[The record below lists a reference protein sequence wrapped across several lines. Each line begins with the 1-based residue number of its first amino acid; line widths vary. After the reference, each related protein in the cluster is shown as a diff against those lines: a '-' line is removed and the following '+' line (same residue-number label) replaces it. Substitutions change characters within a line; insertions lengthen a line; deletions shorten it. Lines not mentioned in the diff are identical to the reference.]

1 MFLTNP
7 DTDILMQLFRISPK
21 AWEEKMAAETDVMDT
36 VMEVINPMVSISQAR
51 ENETAQTDL
60 TENNGKLNRETV
72 TNGETLNNQYLGVF
86 Q

>member
-1 MFLTNP
+1 MFISNP

-36 VMEVINPMVSISQAR
+36 VMEAINPMVSISQAR
-51 ENETAQTDL
+51 ENETVQTDL
-60 TENNGKLNRETV
+60 TENNGKLNGETV
-72 TNGETLNNQYLGVF
+72 TNGETVNNQYLGVF